1 MMRSTAFV
9 GGVWLLLGCVATPEP
24 ASVVVSDG
32 RYAMGTV
39 LEITLRAPDEDAGD
53 AALAEL
59 FGAAHQLEGLLT
71 LFDAESPLS
80 RLNRAAGQGV
90 QAVDAELAELLS
102 RARDHA
108 ALTGGAFDVTV
119 GPLAALWKRAAV
131 RNALPSEAELS
142 AALARVGWENV
153 RVLRG
158 GRVALETSGVA
169 VDLGGIAKGWALDR
183 MRVILE
189 RRQIDS
195 ALLNFGQSSVWALGR
210 PDAAGAW
217 QLLAR
222 GPGDGFLGVLQ
233 LQDVALSV
241 SGSLGQSVEIDGR
254 RFGHIVDPRTGRALQ
269 RRRQALVVGPDA
281 TLAEA
286 LSKAVLVLGEVE
298 GLGLVAAQPG
308 CEALLMDADGGIWR
322 TPGWDTATGFS
333 SL

>member
-32 RYAMGTV
+32 RYVMGTV

-59 FGAAHQLEGLLT
+59 FGVAHQLEGLLT

-169 VDLGGIAKGWALDR
+169 VDLGGIAKAGCIGR
-183 MRVILE
+183 IL
-189 RRQIDS
+189 
-195 ALLNFGQSSVWALGR
+195 
-210 PDAAGAW
+210 
-217 QLLAR
+217 
-222 GPGDGFLGVLQ
+222 
-233 LQDVALSV
+233 
-241 SGSLGQSVEIDGR
+241 
-254 RFGHIVDPRTGRALQ
+254 T
-269 RRRQALVVGPDA
+269 
-281 TLAEA
+281 
-286 LSKAVLVLGEVE
+286 
-298 GLGLVAAQPG
+298 
-308 CEALLMDADGGIWR
+308 
-322 TPGWDTATGFS
+322 
-333 SL
+333 